1 MVQTIAEILSETKL
15 HPEYLEIEITE
26 SLAMT
31 DVSFTV
37 SVLQQ
42 LQEMGI
48 KISLDDFGTGYSSL
62 WSLKSFPLNNLK
74 IDKSFVGDLVN
85 GSSGAT
91 IVKLAIALGQ
101 GLNLQVIAEG
111 VETPEQLAFLQSHQ
125 CDMGQGYF
133 FSKPIPAAA
142 ITKLCL
148 ENQPGKIS
156 SLK

>member
-1 MVQTIAEILSETKL
+1 
-15 HPEYLEIEITE
+15 
-26 SLAMT
+26 MT

-74 IDKSFVGDLVN
+74 IDKSFVADLVN

-91 IVKLAIALGQ
+91 IVKLAIAFF
-101 GLNLQVIAEG
+101 QVGI
-111 VETPEQLAFLQSHQ
+111 
-125 CDMGQGYF
+125 YR
-133 FSKPIPAAA
+133 
-142 ITKLCL
+142 
-148 ENQPGKIS
+148 
-156 SLK
+156 